1 MKFSVNGNQD
11 PQAQTAE
18 EESADDV
25 AGPVHAEVDA
35 GGTDGKDEENQ
46 CELERASK
54 PVRNIGECR
63 LTARCFQE
71 VDCGPEKDCREDC
84 MSAGKGVASLLNQR
98 QGRVWSGAGCQLFQ
112 PEIDR
117 RSEGSGQQQQG
128 VGTPTPYEL
137 ADRQHHGRHDHE
149 ACMTPEQP
157 SKKDGGFVEPCMVQP
172 LKMLQG
178 PLVAGKCSV
187 VARQGKQTRH
197 DSHSDKEWHRAC
209 KHPRC
214 YNPGMVHDIAI
225 DGPAASGKTVVG
237 RRLAQR
243 LGWRF
248 LDTGVMYRAIT
259 WLALERGVSPEDPFD
274 LGLLAV
280 DNPIRLAD
288 GVSSDDVSR
297 PVETGG
303 VLLGPELYESRVD
316 NNVSNV
322 SKHTTV
328 RTALVEQQREIA
340 ALAASVSGIVM
351 IGRDI
356 GTVVLPNAGLKV
368 YLTASAEK
376 RAERRWREMQG
387 RGLEIELATVRDEID
402 SRDVI
407 DSSRIDSPLRP
418 SDDAWIL
425 DGSDLTIDEAVT
437 AIYERALA
445 S

>member
-1 MKFSVNGNQD
+1 
-11 PQAQTAE
+11 
-18 EESADDV
+18 
-25 AGPVHAEVDA
+25 
-35 GGTDGKDEENQ
+35 
-46 CELERASK
+46 
-54 PVRNIGECR
+54 
-63 LTARCFQE
+63 
-71 VDCGPEKDCREDC
+71 
-84 MSAGKGVASLLNQR
+84 
-98 QGRVWSGAGCQLFQ
+98 
-112 PEIDR
+112 
-117 RSEGSGQQQQG
+117 
-128 VGTPTPYEL
+128 
-137 ADRQHHGRHDHE
+137 
-149 ACMTPEQP
+149 
-157 SKKDGGFVEPCMVQP
+157 
-172 LKMLQG
+172 
-178 PLVAGKCSV
+178 
-187 VARQGKQTRH
+187 
-197 DSHSDKEWHRAC
+197 
-209 KHPRC
+209 
-214 YNPGMVHDIAI
+214 MVHDIAI

-387 RGLEIELATVRDEID
+387 RGQEIELATVRDEID

-418 SDDAWIL
+418 SEDAWIL
-425 DGSDLTIDEAVT
+425 DGSDLTIDEAVN

>member
-1 MKFSVNGNQD
+1 
-11 PQAQTAE
+11 
-18 EESADDV
+18 
-25 AGPVHAEVDA
+25 
-35 GGTDGKDEENQ
+35 
-46 CELERASK
+46 
-54 PVRNIGECR
+54 
-63 LTARCFQE
+63 
-71 VDCGPEKDCREDC
+71 
-84 MSAGKGVASLLNQR
+84 
-98 QGRVWSGAGCQLFQ
+98 
-112 PEIDR
+112 
-117 RSEGSGQQQQG
+117 
-128 VGTPTPYEL
+128 
-137 ADRQHHGRHDHE
+137 
-149 ACMTPEQP
+149 
-157 SKKDGGFVEPCMVQP
+157 
-172 LKMLQG
+172 
-178 PLVAGKCSV
+178 
-187 VARQGKQTRH
+187 
-197 DSHSDKEWHRAC
+197 
-209 KHPRC
+209 
-214 YNPGMVHDIAI
+214 MVHDIAI

-418 SDDAWIL
+418 SEDAWIL
-425 DGSDLTIDEAVT
+425 DGSDLTIDEAVN

>member
-1 MKFSVNGNQD
+1 
-11 PQAQTAE
+11 
-18 EESADDV
+18 
-25 AGPVHAEVDA
+25 
-35 GGTDGKDEENQ
+35 
-46 CELERASK
+46 
-54 PVRNIGECR
+54 
-63 LTARCFQE
+63 
-71 VDCGPEKDCREDC
+71 
-84 MSAGKGVASLLNQR
+84 
-98 QGRVWSGAGCQLFQ
+98 
-112 PEIDR
+112 
-117 RSEGSGQQQQG
+117 
-128 VGTPTPYEL
+128 
-137 ADRQHHGRHDHE
+137 
-149 ACMTPEQP
+149 
-157 SKKDGGFVEPCMVQP
+157 
-172 LKMLQG
+172 
-178 PLVAGKCSV
+178 
-187 VARQGKQTRH
+187 
-197 DSHSDKEWHRAC
+197 
-209 KHPRC
+209 
-214 YNPGMVHDIAI
+214 MVHDIAI

-303 VLLGPELYESRVD
+303 LLLGPELYESRVD

-418 SDDAWIL
+418 SEDAWIL
-425 DGSDLTIDEAVT
+425 DGSDLTIDEAVN